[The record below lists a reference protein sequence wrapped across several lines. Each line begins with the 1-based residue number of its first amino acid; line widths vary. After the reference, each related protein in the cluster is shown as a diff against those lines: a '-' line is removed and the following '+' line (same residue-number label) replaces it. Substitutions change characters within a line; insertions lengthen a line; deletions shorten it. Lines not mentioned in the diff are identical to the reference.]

1 MRACSAYG
9 SIAPR
14 SRRST
19 RARRR
24 EEARRRDLSAASS
37 FFLELRA
44 VPRSHLLFYP
54 SPRSIRRRSRA
65 PRSPP
70 WRSRTPRSTR
80 TRSSRRSPTRCAP
93 VPTRI
98 APRRGDRTARSSDL
112 DVAPPK
118 APASARSL
126 PSLPAV
132 FSPKRPPV
140 AVVNARPSPIRRD
153 RLTNRSTNRSRSLP
167 PRSGK
172 TPRTS
177 PR

>member
-1 MRACSAYG
+1 MIFPPLRV
-9 SIAPR
+9 
-14 SRRST
+14 
-19 RARRR
+19 
-24 EEARRRDLSAASS
+24 

-44 VPRSHLLFYP
+44 VPRSHLLFIP
-54 SPRSIRRRSRA
+54 LSPIDPQTFTRSKVSTMAVADSKINADEVLKTISDKVRSGSDANRPAARRSNRSIERSRRRPTESA
-65 PRSPP
+65 P
-70 WRSRTPRSTR
+70 
-80 TRSSRRSPTRCAP
+80 
-93 VPTRI
+93 
-98 APRRGDRTARSSDL
+98 
-112 DVAPPK
+112 
-118 APASARSL
+118 SARSL
-126 PSLPAV
+126 FSLPAV

>member
-1 MRACSAYG
+1 MIFPPLRV
-9 SIAPR
+9 
-14 SRRST
+14 
-19 RARRR
+19 
-24 EEARRRDLSAASS
+24 

-44 VPRSHLLFYP
+44 VPRSHLLFIP
-54 SPRSIRRRSRA
+54 LSPIDPQTFTRSKVSTMAVADSKINADEVLKTISDKVRSGSDANRPAARRSNRSIERSRRRPTKSA
-65 PRSPP
+65 P
-70 WRSRTPRSTR
+70 
-80 TRSSRRSPTRCAP
+80 
-93 VPTRI
+93 
-98 APRRGDRTARSSDL
+98 
-112 DVAPPK
+112 
-118 APASARSL
+118 SARSL
-126 PSLPAV
+126 FSLPAV

>member
-24 EEARRRDLSAASS
+24 DVVIFPPLRV

-44 VPRSHLLFYP
+44 VPRSHLLFIP
-54 SPRSIRRRSRA
+54 LSPIDPQTFTRSKVSTMAVADSKINADEVLKTISDKVRSGSDANRPAARRSNRSI
-65 PRSPP
+65 
-70 WRSRTPRSTR
+70 
-80 TRSSRRSPTRCAP
+80 
-93 VPTRI
+93 
-98 APRRGDRTARSSDL
+98 ARL

-118 APASARSL
+118 APSASARSL
-126 PSLPAV
+126 FSLPAV